1 MEAQDRERM
10 LVDLEKGRKA
20 LLDALSGVTE
30 EIASSSPAPGRW
42 SVIECV
48 EHLAIAE
55 DYLFS
60 RIAASCYSDA
70 AVINKNREAL
80 ILSRGLDRTRT
91 VQSPEGGTPTGRFA
105 TLREAM
111 QYFLASRDRTVRFVE
126 NCSED
131 LRSKLTSHPILGTV
145 NCHENLLMMAVHPLR
160 HSKQIEEIKTALG

>member
-1 MEAQDRERM
+1 M